1 MRHNNHKFLK
11 NTKAQKFGLERGEW
25 CKYSAFAEM
34 SNSIETY
41 LIDSNVATKPDT
53 PVWMDKDGNVTTGDD
68 AFGCK
73 VTIIINILKQHFY
86 FHSSQVT
93 SMICWPVNAIFL

>member
-1 MRHNNHKFLK
+1 MRRNKHRLK

-34 SNSIETY
+34 YNSIETY
-41 LIDSNVATKPDT
+41 LMDSNVATNKLDT
-53 PVWMDKDGNVTTGDD
+53 PVWMDRDGKVTTEDD

-73 VTIIINILKQHFY
+73 V
-86 FHSSQVT
+86 S
-93 SMICWPVNAIFL
+93 C